1 MNYGFED
8 KTLIELL
15 EVIRFSAAEKSKRLR
30 YPEKKL
36 RQVDDEF
43 KRLVKTIR
51 LGRHI
56 AKTGYHYLH
65 ATSKTVD
72 GKLKMDIQ
80 VRLSSHGTK
89 AVVTS
94 DNWKDFV
101 KWVDGYW
108 IDKPNNLEQWQK
120 KYGKES
126 QRTCEA

>member
-15 EVIRFSAAEKSKRLR
+15 EVIRFSAVERTKRCRL
-30 YPEKKL
+30 PKEKL
-36 RQVDDEF
+36 REVDDEF

-56 AKTGYHYLH
+56 ARTGYRYLH
-65 ATSKTVD
+65 ATSKIVD
-72 GKLKMDIQ
+72 GKLRMGIQ

-89 AVVTS
+89 AVVTT

-108 IDKPNNLEQWQK
+108 IDKPNNLEQWQQ
-120 KYGKES
+120 KYGHPS
-126 QRTCEA
+126 QRI